1 MVAAATLIALIWLIP
16 SRSIRT
22 ERDDLRA
29 RIEATVSGQSVV
41 LAEQIRRE
49 MLGVEQSL
57 RILKAAFQA
66 NPDHFDISAWRE
78 QMPALTDVVEDAFIL
93 DEQFIIRHDFNP
105 AEVGLS
111 IGSGVASMFGPQTD
125 KPDPYG
131 DLLIEPNTQK
141 PQTRQHVSLMMLRL
155 DHPSGW
161 LVGVN
166 YRTGAL
172 RRLFT
177 EANLGLQGMTAL
189 IDTRVGRVQAIVGPA
204 AANPNYDIAA
214 SAMYAAMQARP
225 DGTWIGASAPDGVQR
240 IHAFRRI
247 PGHQFAVV
255 VAVDEAAAMRPATLW
270 AQDVRSVAI
279 AATLVVL
286 VAMGIALYAVW
297 TFREERRLRQNLERE
312 RILVANAQVELA
324 EARARLGGSA
334 SQLGALFAGIDEGAL
349 VLDAELRLT
358 EWNRRFPV
366 LFGVAPAN
374 LQRGLPLDELLR
386 TQARDG
392 AFGPLDDIEDEVATR
407 LAQLRRANGPCRC
420 SMARRVDAHWRYS
433 PAGTPTAVCCW
444 WCVKRPSVTCTPSR
458 TAGRGGPERVT
469 DSGIRRDA
477 LTAVKSLVRESAAD
491 FVGWRRF
498 PGRRAL
504 QVAGQTRPIGR
515 PPRCPAPVTM
525 R

>member
-1 MVAAATLIALIWLIP
+1 MATPTYRRRRRRRSASSRVVTQPVRFSRAGRQFQLRSAEVLASLGIVVAAATLIALVWLIP

-49 MLGVEQSL
+49 LLGVEQSL

-66 NPDHFDISAWRE
+66 DPDHFDIGAWRE

-93 DEQFIIRHDFNP
+93 DAQFIIRHDFNS

-131 DLLIEPNTQK
+131 DLLIGPDMQK
-141 PQTRQHVSLMMLRL
+141 PQTRQHVSLMLLRL
-155 DHPSGW
+155 DHPGGW

-189 IDTRVGRVQAIVGPA
+189 IETRLGRVQAVAGPA

-255 VAVDEAAAMRPATLW
+255 VAVDEAAAMGPAVVW

-279 AATLVVL
+279 AASLVVL
-286 VAMGIALYAVW
+286 VATAIALYAVW
-297 TFREERRLRQNLERE
+297 TFREKRRLRQSLERE
-312 RILVANAQVELA
+312 RLLVANAQVELA
-324 EARARLGGSA
+324 AARVWFGGRA
-334 SQLGALFAGIDEGAL
+334 GQLEALFAGIDEGAV
-349 VLDAELRLT
+349 VLDSELRLT
-358 EWNRRFPV
+358 EWNRPFPA
-366 LFGVAPAN
+366 LFGIPPDG

-386 TQARDG
+386 TQAREG
-392 AFGPLDDIEDEVATR
+392 AFGPLDDIEGEVARR
-407 LAQLRRANGPCRC
+407 LAQLRDG
-420 SMARRVDAHWRYS
+420 SE
-433 PAGTPTAVCCW
+433 TA
-444 WCVKRPSVTCTPSR
+444 PLLY
-458 TAGRGGPERVT
+458 GGPGGRT
-469 DSGIRRDA
+469 
-477 LTAVKSLVRESAAD
+477 LAVFTSRHADGSLLLMVREATERDLRPAAD
-491 FVGWRRF
+491 ERGVVMEGL
-498 PGRRAL
+498 PTSGSAETL
-504 QVAGQTRPIGR
+504 
-515 PPRCPAPVTM
+515 
-525 R
+525 